1 VKVLD
6 IPLALHPGE
15 GIGCGGMA
23 TIRGV
28 GTRFDGS
35 TLLFGRLCRRAGF
48 KGYVALLEGYCTP

>member
-23 TIRGV
+23 TIEGV

-35 TLLFGRLCRRAGF
+35 TLLFGRLADEPDSRGM
-48 KGYVALLEGYCTP
+48 

>member
-23 TIRGV
+23 TIEGV

-35 TLLFGRLCRRAGF
+35 HYFLADFADGPDSRGM
-48 KGYVALLEGYCTP
+48 